1 MTSAKRPLSGKIK
14 ISIYDDHASV
24 RESYKRWL
32 SASGFEVVSDSGEL
46 DKLTD
51 DIKKHKPDI
60 ILMDIDFP
68 NKPNGGINA
77 CKTLTQT
84 SSPKGSLGTNVKVVF
99 VTHYNEPE
107 IIISAFNAGATG
119 YFSKSDELK
128 FLREIIEKAH
138 HGYISISPSALKSL
152 LKSHFENFRVNIN
165 KQPTH
170 DFHLTEEE
178 IKTLTYIAQGLSNK
192 EIARKLLTNEK
203 RIKNITSNILLKIG
217 AKNRAH
223 AVAIAIAFN
232 IINPAE
238 FLSPE

>member
-1 MTSAKRPLSGKIK
+1 MTKIK

-32 SASGFEVVSDSGEL
+32 SASGFEIVSDSGEL
-46 DKLTD
+46 DKITD

-68 NKPNGGINA
+68 NKPEGGINA
-77 CKTLTQT
+77 CKTLSQ
-84 SSPKGSLGTNVKVVF
+84 SSPNVKVVF

-107 IIISAFNAGATG
+107 MIISAFNAGATG

-128 FLREIIEKAH
+128 FLREIIEKAY

-152 LKSHFENFRVNIN
+152 LKSHSEKFKVNIN
-165 KQPTH
+165 KPH
-170 DFHLTEEE
+170 HNFHLTDEE
-178 IKTLTYIAQGLSNK
+178 IKILNYIAQGLSNK
-192 EIARKLLTNEK
+192 EIAKKLLTNEK

-223 AVAIAIAFN
+223 AVALALIFN
-232 IINPAE
+232 IINPDE
-238 FLSPE
+238 ILSP